1 VQIRRVHGV
10 VPSECGPGQ
19 MPRNPHGDSPWNPGP
34 DEIPDSAPAKKQA
47 LVVPNFGPGLDS
59 QSYLNA
65 CSLKRLPQVSCIKH
79 PSLPRQFLENS
90 IRPKRQGQQNR
101 VLILVW
107 LPSIR
112 SWNLPFSN
120 SICDHVSAS
129 AAPILQPVKYRNVTS
144 GCR

>member
-1 VQIRRVHGV
+1 
-10 VPSECGPGQ
+10 

-90 IRPKRQGQQNR
+90 IRLKRQGSR
-101 VLILVW
+101 IGSSFL
-107 LPSIR
+107 
-112 SWNLPFSN
+112 
-120 SICDHVSAS
+120 
-129 AAPILQPVKYRNVTS
+129 S
-144 GCR
+144 GCLRSEVGIFLFRILSATT